1 MEKMN
6 LFEMQAIAGGISR
19 EEYCAQLKKMM
30 RECEMDDKNFDNAV
44 GDQAAVGLLCQM
56 LQPMLYREHRLQPIL
71 RNYEEKEFH
80 ISIFNFL
87 SYWLCPK

>member
-30 RECEMDDKNFDNAV
+30 RECEMDDKNFNNAV
-44 GDQAAVGLLCQM
+44 EA
-56 LQPMLYREHRLQPIL
+56 YHR
-71 RNYEEKEFH
+71 N
-80 ISIFNFL
+80 
-87 SYWLCPK
+87 CM

>member
-30 RECEMDDKNFDNAV
+30 CECEMDDKTATN
-44 GDQAAVGLLCQM
+44 
-56 LQPMLYREHRLQPIL
+56 I
-71 RNYEEKEFH
+71 KE
-80 ISIFNFL
+80 S
-87 SYWLCPK
+87 

>member
-30 RECEMDDKNFDNAV
+30 RECEMDDKTATN
-44 GDQAAVGLLCQM
+44 
-56 LQPMLYREHRLQPIL
+56 I
-71 RNYEEKEFH
+71 KE
-80 ISIFNFL
+80 S
-87 SYWLCPK
+87 

>member
-30 RECEMDDKNFDNAV
+30 RECNMDQKNFDNAV
-44 GDQAAVGLLCQM
+44 EA
-56 LQPMLYREHRLQPIL
+56 YHR
-71 RNYEEKEFH
+71 N
-80 ISIFNFL
+80 
-87 SYWLCPK
+87 CM